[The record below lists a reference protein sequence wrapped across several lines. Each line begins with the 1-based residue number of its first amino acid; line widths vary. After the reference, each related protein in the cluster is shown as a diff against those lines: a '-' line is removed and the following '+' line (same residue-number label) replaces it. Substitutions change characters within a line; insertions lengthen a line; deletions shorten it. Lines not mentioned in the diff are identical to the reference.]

1 MTMKDMIFRA
11 FRGSMPIA
19 LGITVVNVIMML
31 VMGEPVGSDYFN
43 SMVSGALAGGWV
55 GGFAFCMIMEVMK
68 KKQYEEYM
76 KQNESKKSAKKR
88 KK

>member
-1 MTMKDMIFRA
+1 
-11 FRGSMPIA
+11 MPIA

-68 KKQYEEYM
+68 KKQYDEYM
-76 KQNESKKSAKKR
+76 KQNAGKKSAKKR

>member
-1 MTMKDMIFRA
+1 MKDMIYRA
-11 FRGSMPIA
+11 LRGSMPIA
-19 LGITVVNVIMML
+19 LGIAAVNAVMMVL
-31 VMGEPVGSDYFN
+31 LMQVPVGSEYFN
-43 SMVSGALAGGWV
+43 SMTTGALAGGWV
-55 GGFAFCMIMEVMK
+55 GGFAFCMVMEVMK